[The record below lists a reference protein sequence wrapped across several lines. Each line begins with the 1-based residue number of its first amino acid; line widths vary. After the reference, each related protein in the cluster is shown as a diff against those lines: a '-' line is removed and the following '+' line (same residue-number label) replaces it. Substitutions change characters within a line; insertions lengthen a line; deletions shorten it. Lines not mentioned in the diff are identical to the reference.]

1 MASARAPDSSMV
13 SRSSKRLIVLFLA
26 ALVLPSAL
34 LVLLTVRSMRQE
46 RELGEKRIADEL
58 GRSVVQVRGALT
70 ARLQAIESQAL
81 SVYARNRSDSR
92 DPLYADSAVRLVAE
106 VAGGRLVLPWE
117 RASHI
122 QDDSFADRI
131 RAAEYAEFRR
141 GDHHAAASHFR
152 EAIDVT
158 RDVGRQGY
166 ARLSLARV
174 LAKLERRS
182 ESEAEFAK
190 VFRLGLDVT
199 DEHGIPLAFYA
210 ASQVAASDPVL
221 VMRRLAEAGKAWC
234 CLPPEAL
241 YMVRQLVDTLAP
253 RVSGAMD
260 RGSAEALRRALDHQI
275 LRAEQSVA
283 LQAELS
289 ELGLAA
295 RPRMAADGGGPR
307 WTLYGREPWFVSAT
321 PAERGAG
328 AVLVAIDAVHVLSA
342 VQSAL
347 SGELGIDASIR
358 IAASNDSGERR
369 LAPDFPGLSV
379 TFASAPGVLSREG
392 GIARPFYVGSLIVVL
407 GVTLFGAYLLWRDLQ
422 RELRLSELRSQF
434 VASVSH
440 ELKTPLT
447 SIRMFAESLSM
458 NAEQDAATRRQ
469 YLDTIVS
476 ETERLT
482 RLLNNVLDFSKI
494 ERGQKQYRL
503 TRTPLAEVVERSV
516 RTLEYPLA
524 QSGFR
529 LRLETVADIP
539 PVAVDGDAIEQAVLN
554 LLTNAM
560 KYSGESREID
570 LRLCRRNG
578 EAVIEVQDRGVG
590 LLPAHRARVVEK
602 FYRAPTTENA
612 GIPGTGLGLTLVDYI
627 ARAHGGRLEIESE
640 AGRGST
646 FSIHLPIALPS

>member
-34 LVLLTVRSMRQE
+34 LVLLTVRSTRQE
-46 RELGEKRIADEL
+46 RELGEKRIADERR
-58 GRSVVQVRGALT
+58 RSVVQVRGAIS

-81 SVYARNRSDSR
+81 SVRARNRNDSR
-92 DPLYADSAVRLVAE
+92 DLPYADSAVRLVAE
-106 VAGGRLVLPWE
+106 VAGSRLVLPWE
-117 RASHI
+117 RAS
-122 QDDSFADRI
+122 QAEDDSFSIRI

-141 GDHHAAASHFR
+141 GDLDAAALRYR
-152 EAIDVT
+152 EAIDAT
-158 RDVGRQGY
+158 RNSARQGY
-166 ARLSLARV
+166 GRLALARV

-182 ESEAEFAK
+182 ESASEYAK
-190 VFRLGLDVT
+190 VFGLGFDTT
-199 DEHGIPLAFYA
+199 DEHGIPLAYYA

-253 RVSGAMD
+253 FAWGAMD
-260 RGSAEALRRALDHQI
+260 RGSAAALRRALDHQI

-283 LQAELS
+283 LRAELS
-289 ELGLAA
+289 DLGLAA
-295 RPRMAADGGGPR
+295 RPRMAARSGAPR
-307 WTLYGREPWFVSAT
+307 WTLYGREPWFVSAA

-328 AVLVAIDAVHVLSA
+328 AVLVAIDATHVLEA
-342 VQSAL
+342 VNNAL
-347 SGELGIDASIR
+347 PRELGIDASIR
-358 IAASNDSGERR
+358 IAASTDSAERR

-392 GIARPFYVGSLIVVL
+392 GIARPIYFGSLIVVL

-447 SIRMFAESLSM
+447 AIRMFAETLSV
-458 NAEQDAATRRQ
+458 NDAQDVATRRQ

-503 TRTPLAEVVERSV
+503 TPTPLAEVVERSV

-529 LRLETVADIP
+529 LQLETVADLP
-539 PVAVDGDAIEQAVLN
+539 PIAVDGDAIEQAVLN

-560 KYSGESREID
+560 KYSGVSRDID

-578 EAVIEVQDRGVG
+578 DAVIEVKDRGVG

-646 FSIHLPIALPS
+646 FAIHLPIAPPS